1 MFNRASNMIKRF
13 SFIAL
18 LAIIAC
24 TALRAQQKK
33 KLPIIDMHLHAAPG
47 NPSAQPEKIRAKS

>member
-1 MFNRASNMIKRF
+1 MIKRF